1 MRTEGKGSGLGKG
14 SMVTPQLCSPDARRE
29 GAAPIIRKCCLMDSW
44 WPGEG
49 KAVEANSVLSVF
61 AFLKLDML
69 YCTKLRVI
77 Y

>member
-1 MRTEGKGSGLGKG
+1 
-14 SMVTPQLCSPDARRE
+14 
-29 GAAPIIRKCCLMDSW
+29 MDSW